1 MISVVTR
8 YFWDLRKRR
17 WFWTIIAL
25 IVALHIPILLLVRW
39 PSNQYSYMQMLPIGL
54 LDFAI
59 MYGVI
64 RLAENIFEK
73 NSARQ

>member
-1 MISVVTR
+1 
-8 YFWDLRKRR
+8 
-17 WFWTIIAL
+17 
-25 IVALHIPILLLVRW
+25 
-39 PSNQYSYMQMLPIGL
+39 MQMLPIGL